1 MAACTAGDL
10 VLEHRR
16 LRRIALAADANHPGS
31 ASPSKSPAR
40 QLQPSGQLPL
50 ERATRSLS
58 SPGLLYGL
66 CILPALF
73 LRSSYASFVSHA
85 MAWSMLGLLTTLLAY
100 LTRLCPPRLL
110 SRAFQ
115 LALIAHLVT
124 PSNPWTVIALALTA
138 APTLLYAFPRAFALG
153 EVLAVSTAL
162 VLVADSLRARPHAA
176 HVVVAAMQHLA
187 LGTATA
193 AAVAAPWVKRLMSLS
208 KGKGKPEQMV
218 RERRRATVGLYLV
231 LAGVVGG
238 LITPLMYVRSGY
250 EPWTW
255 VIGYIAS
262 SRAHMLMTAYWLFVL
277 SLGFTFFPWRRSAN
291 TQRKTYHL
299 LAIAIL
305 LPGYLWTPVFLS
317 LALTVAL
324 SAFVF
329 AELLRLA
336 QAPPLGPLLESALGT
351 FRDHRDEALVL
362 TSHVYLLLGLAL
374 PVWVG
379 VIEGTWRAGLAGM
392 AALGV
397 GDAVASLVGRR
408 FGTWRWFPGCD
419 KSVQGSAGFV
429 AGTLAFFVAVGEPL
443 TLPLVGAVVATAG
456 VEAVS
461 SQFDNFV
468 VPLVMLLTIM

>member
-1 MAACTAGDL
+1 
-10 VLEHRR
+10 
-16 LRRIALAADANHPGS
+16 
-31 ASPSKSPAR
+31 
-40 QLQPSGQLPL
+40 
-50 ERATRSLS
+50 
-58 SPGLLYGL
+58 
-66 CILPALF
+66 
-73 LRSSYASFVSHA
+73 
-85 MAWSMLGLLTTLLAY
+85 MAWSMLGPAHHPARLPDSVVPAAPSVACISTRAHCSLGHAQQSLDRDCTCTHGGSHAAVRVSARICTWRGAGRFNSAGARGRLASGAPACRARGGGCHAAFGAGY
-100 LTRLCPPRLL
+100 GYGGRSGGALGQAVDEFEQRQRETRADGEREEEDH
-110 SRAFQ
+110 R
-115 LALIAHLVT
+115 
-124 PSNPWTVIALALTA
+124 WTV
-138 APTLLYAFPRAFALG
+138 LG
-153 EVLAVSTAL
+153 V
-162 VLVADSLRARPHAA
+162 
-176 HVVVAAMQHLA
+176 
-187 LGTATA
+187 G
-193 AAVAAPWVKRLMSLS
+193 
-208 KGKGKPEQMV
+208 
-218 RERRRATVGLYLV
+218 RRRGRVDYA
-231 LAGVVGG
+231 
-238 LITPLMYVRSGY
+238 LMYVRSGY

-262 SRAHMLMTAYWLFVL
+262 SRAHVLMTAYWLFVL
-277 SLGFTFFPWRRSAN
+277 FLGFTFFPWRRSAN

-408 FGTWRWFPGCD
+408 FGTWRWFAGCD